1 MNSQKYSVQNVTLG
15 GDLKLVHGIGVPQ
28 EWDNSNQNEKLNFAI
43 RTIQYCHRMGFQLS
57 VPRSQSDVDTILRL
71 GKSESRFLR
80 YFIMLGIGLYMLDGT
95 RLRFLFKIVD

>member
-1 MNSQKYSVQNVTLG
+1 MNSQKYSVQNVTLD

-57 VPRSQSDVDTILRL
+57 VPRSQSDVDTILRH
-71 GKSESRFLR
+71 GKSQSRFLR

-95 RLRFLFKIVD
+95 RLCFFVQNR